1 MKITDLH
8 AIKPLKKHL
17 ITDDFI
23 PKPTVELL
31 KIKRP
36 MNAFM
41 LWSKKRRLEISKS
54 KVNLH
59 NSEIS
64 KILGKE
70 WKTLKENEKL
80 PFIRKSEKLMMKHKI
95 ENPDYRYKPR
105 KKKQEKEIKIFEIP
119 GLDQGQNSQATP
131 YSLQNSSSSQEPNK
145 IFQTSNSV
153 FITNTDISRYRS
165 LSRSCF
171 FSSERQLN
179 QLNHDDKSNH
189 LFPKHCLCIH
199 KYFNKKLFALQDTN
213 FRRVKL
219 EKKDNYT
226 LYTVDNILR

>member
-1 MKITDLH
+1 MTG
-8 AIKPLKKHL
+8 
-17 ITDDFI
+17 DFI

-54 KVNLH
+54 EVNLH

-64 KILGKE
+64 KILGRE
-70 WKTLKENEKL
+70 WKTLKQDEKI
-80 PFIRKSEKLMMKHKI
+80 PFIRKSEKLMVKHKI

-105 KKKQEKEIKIFEIP
+105 KKKQEKEMKIFEIP
-119 GLDQGQNSQATP
+119 GLDQVQDTQVTP
-131 YSLQNSSSSQEPNK
+131 YSLQNSSSLQEPSK
-145 IFQTSNSV
+145 IFQTSKSV

-171 FSSERQLN
+171 SISERQSN
-179 QLNHDDKSNH
+179 QLNYDDRSNH
-189 LFPKHCLCIH
+189 LFHKHCLCTH
-199 KYFNKKLFALQDTN
+199 KYFNEKLFALQDPN
-213 FRRVKL
+213 PKRVKF

>member
-1 MKITDLH
+1 MDTTKIQITNIH
-8 AIKPLKKHL
+8 AIKPLKKYL
-17 ITDDFI
+17 MTGDFI

-54 KVNLH
+54 EVNLH

-70 WKTLKENEKL
+70 WKTLKQDEKM
-80 PFIRKSEKLMMKHKI
+80 PFIRKSEKLMVKHKI

-119 GLDQGQNSQATP
+119 GLHQVQDSLVTP
-131 YSLQNSSSSQEPNK
+131 CSPPNASSSQEPSK
-145 IFQTSNSV
+145 IFETSKNL
-153 FITNTDISRYRS
+153 FITNTNISRYRS
-165 LSRSCF
+165 LS
-171 FSSERQLN
+171 N
-179 QLNHDDKSNH
+179 QLNYDDRTNH
-189 LFPKHCLCIH
+189 LFQKHCLCTH
-199 KYFNKKLFALQDTN
+199 KYFNEKLFALQDPN
-213 FRRVKL
+213 SRRVKL
-219 EKKDNYT
+219 EKKDNHT